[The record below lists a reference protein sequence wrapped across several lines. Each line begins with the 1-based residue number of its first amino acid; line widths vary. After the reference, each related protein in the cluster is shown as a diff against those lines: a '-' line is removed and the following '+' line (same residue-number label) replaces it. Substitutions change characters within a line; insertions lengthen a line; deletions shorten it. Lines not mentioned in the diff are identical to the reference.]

1 MRRLGSRSAI
11 IAALFAA
18 ALAVPAGAEAGECHR
33 ALGELARDMDSRAG
47 PILGHGPVFAPDR
60 ETELRLII
68 RSLALAAHNMNRRG
82 DDQGCLKYVAQARGK
97 LRQL

>member
-1 MRRLGSRSAI
+1 MRSLGSRFALMAAI
-11 IAALFAA
+11 CAASLALPAA
-18 ALAVPAGAEAGECHR
+18 AKAGECHR

-47 PILGHGPVFAPDR
+47 PILGMGPVFTPDR

-68 RSLALAAHNMNRRG
+68 RSLALAAENMNRRG
-82 DDQGCLKYVAQARGK
+82 DDQACLHYVAEARGK

>member
-1 MRRLGSRSAI
+1 MRRPGSRFAI

-18 ALAVPAGAEAGECHR
+18 ALVLPAEAKAGECRR

-47 PILGHGPVFAPDR
+47 PILRMGPVFAPDR

-82 DDQGCLKYVAQARGK
+82 DDQGCLQYVAQARSK
-97 LRQL
+97 LQQL